1 VFVGIFYIQNR
12 KKTHYPL
19 GLHTHTP
26 RSGEFGAKIGK
37 KNNDVITINI
47 TLRQWG
53 IILKYPLKSYQSI
66 IS

>member
-1 VFVGIFYIQNR
+1 MFVGIFSHSKQ

-26 RSGEFGAKIGK
+26 RSGEFGPKKGK
-37 KNNDVITINI
+37 KNDDVVMINI

-53 IILKYPLKSYQSI
+53 IISKYPLKSYQSI